1 MPRYVSDSTDKE
13 RREYVIMHEEMAH
26 IPVGK
31 CLPLAEVHHYII
43 YVAVVDQ
50 MHESSLLYMSLCM
63 KKWLTF

>member
-1 MPRYVSDSTDKE
+1 MHIWA
-13 RREYVIMHEEMAH
+13 YVIMHEEMAH
-26 IPVGK
+26 VGK
-31 CLPLAEVHHYII
+31 CLLPLAEVHHYII